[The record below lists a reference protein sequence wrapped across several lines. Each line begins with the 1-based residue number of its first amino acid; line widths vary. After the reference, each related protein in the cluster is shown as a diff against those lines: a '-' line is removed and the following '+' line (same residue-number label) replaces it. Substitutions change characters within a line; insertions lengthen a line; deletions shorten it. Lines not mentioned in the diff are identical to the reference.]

1 MIWKLWSAR
10 ALSAVAALGVTA
22 AMLAASGGPASA
34 AVTCPT
40 VDPVTGAVSPAP
52 GPGADWQGCV
62 LTNAYLYGAV
72 LTNANL
78 AGADLS
84 NANLFGAD
92 LTGATLAGAG
102 LTGAT
107 LSGAVLNNAD
117 LTGANLA
124 STALD
129 GAFLDGTTLT
139 MVRSGGITGNPTALP
154 ANWILATSLTG
165 GYLAGPGADFSGQ
178 NLMGVNFHPSPGSS
192 ITDLAGADFAGATA
206 RQLGEDNL
214 TGANLTGANLQ
225 GADFYGS
232 DLTSAD
238 FSNADLTGANL
249 SVTTLTGT
257 KLGTATLTGIAA
269 WGLTGTPASLPA
281 NWSLRDSCL
290 IGPGAVL
297 PRSSLTGADL
307 SGTDLTGADLA
318 GAYLASSNLTGTN
331 LTGADLSGA
340 DLTNAN
346 LTDANLTGATI
357 TNASLPGVTWLHTIC
372 PDGSNS
378 DKYIDGCLSP
388 LDTTPPVVTVTGVSA
403 NRHYIIGAVPTPGC
417 HTTDDSMVATPAS
430 LTVTTTGAHGVGSF
444 TATCAGAV
452 DLAGNT
458 QAAPVSV
465 TYTVVYGFGGFLS
478 PKPGATLAKSA
489 RAIIVTFRFVKASGQ
504 PIGSAVASA
513 LAAAGK
519 VRASLAGPGITKKI
533 ATCTWN
539 ATSLYFRCSI
549 GTPSGVKTGS
559 GYKYFITALENVGT
573 GLIKAPAIGT
583 ATDPE
588 TVHFK

>member
-1 MIWKLWSAR
+1 MIWKPWGAR
-10 ALSAVAALGVTA
+10 ALGALATLGVTA
-22 AMLAASGGPASA
+22 AMLASSAGPASA
-34 AVTCPT
+34 AVSCPT
-40 VDPVTGAVSPAP
+40 VDSVTGAVSPAP
-52 GPGADWQGCV
+52 GPGADLPGC
-62 LTNAYLYGAV
+62 
-72 LTNANL
+72 
-78 AGADLS
+78 DLRS
-84 NANLFGAD
+84 ANLFGAD
-92 LTGATLAGAG
+92 LTGANLAGAD

-107 LSGAVLNNAD
+107 LTAARLSDAD
-117 LTGANLA
+117 LTGATLA
-124 STALD
+124 SAALD
-129 GAFLDGTTLT
+129 GTFLDGATLT
-139 MVRSGGITGNPTALP
+139 MVRSGGITGSPIVLP
-154 ANWILATSLTG
+154 ANWVLATSTSG

-178 NLMGVNFHPSPGSS
+178 NLMGVNFHPGPGTS

-206 RQLGEDNL
+206 GQLGEDNL
-214 TGANLTGANLQ
+214 TGANLTGANLR
-225 GADFYGS
+225 GANFYGS
-232 DLTSAD
+232 DLTGAD

-257 KLGTATLTGIAA
+257 ILGTATLTGIAA

-297 PRSSLTGADL
+297 PASSLA
-307 SGTDLTGADLA
+307 
-318 GAYLASSNLTGTN
+318 
-331 LTGADLSGA
+331 GADLSGA
-340 DLTNAN
+340 DLAGADLAGAFLGSSDLTGADLTGADISGAGLTSAN

-357 TNASLPGVTWLHTIC
+357 TNANLSGVTWLHTIC

-378 DKYIDGCLSP
+378 DKYVDGCLSP
-388 LDTTPPVVTVTGVSA
+388 LDTTPPVPTVTGVSA
-403 NRHYIIGAVPTPGC
+403 NRHYVIGAVPTPGC
-417 HTTDDSMVATPAS
+417 HTTDDSVVVTPAS

-452 DLAGNT
+452 DRAGNT

-465 TYTVVYGFGGFLS
+465 TYTVVDGFGGFLS

-489 RAIIVTFRFVKASGQ
+489 RAITVTFRFVKASGQ
-504 PIGSAVASA
+504 PIGAGVASA

-519 VRASLAGPGITKKI
+519 VRASLAGPGITKRT

-539 ATSLYFRCSI
+539 PTSLYFRCSI
-549 GTPSGVKTGS
+549 GTPSGAKTGS
-559 GYKYFITALENVGT
+559 GYKYSITALENVGT
-573 GLIKAPAIGT
+573 GLIKAPAVGT

>member
-10 ALSAVAALGVTA
+10 ALSAVVALGVTA

-40 VDPVTGAVSPAP
+40 VDPVPGAASP

-84 NANLFGAD
+84 NANL
-92 LTGATLAGAG
+92 
-102 LTGAT
+102 
-107 LSGAVLNNAD
+107 
-117 LTGANLA
+117 TGANLA

-129 GAFLDGTTLT
+129 GAFLDGATLT

-165 GYLAGPGADFSGQ
+165 GYLAGPGADLSGQ
-178 NLMGVNFHPSPGSS
+178 NLMGVNFHPRPGSS

-225 GADFYGS
+225 GANFYGS

-249 SVTTLTGT
+249 SVTTLTG
-257 KLGTATLTGIAA
+257 
-269 WGLTGTPASLPA
+269 
-281 NWSLRDSCL
+281 
-290 IGPGAVL
+290 
-297 PRSSLTGADL
+297 
-307 SGTDLTGADLA
+307 
-318 GAYLASSNLTGTN
+318 
-331 LTGADLSGA
+331 
-340 DLTNAN
+340 
-346 LTDANLTGATI
+346 ATI
-357 TNASLPGVTWLHTIC
+357 TNASLPGVTWLH
-372 PDGSNS
+372 NS

-430 LTVTTTGAHGVGSF
+430 LTVTTTGAHGDGSF

-465 TYTVVYGFGGFLS
+465 TYTVVYGFGRFLS
-478 PKPGATLAKSA
+478 PKPGATPAKSA

-513 LAAAGK
+513 LAAADK
-519 VRASLAGPGITKKI
+519 VRASLAGPGITKKT

-559 GYKYFITALENVGT
+559 GCKYSITALENVGT
-573 GLIKAPAIGT
+573 GLIKAPAVGT